1 MPRKRE
7 TPEFITD
14 EELLRHANVPVY
26 LAAQATGWGTS
37 TLYYALQDGRAP
49 FGFAS
54 SHETGGDGK
63 LAWSYNISPKMLIA
77 YRNGSLPYMG
87 LKELTKLLSDE
98 LEYLFGG
105 DQMAKII
112 LRGLMGTM
120 DKLQM
125 EVT

>member
-1 MPRKRE
+1 MPRRRQE
-7 TPEFITD
+7 PPQVSD
-14 EELLRHANVPVY
+14 EEILRHANVPVY
-26 LAAQATGWGTS
+26 LAAQAIGWGTT
-37 TLYYALQDGRAP
+37 TLYYALQEGRAP

-54 SHETGGDGK
+54 CHETGGDGK

-98 LEYLFGG
+98 LEYLLGG
-105 DQMAKII
+105 DQIAKLI
-112 LRGLMGTM
+112 LRGLMGSM
-120 DKLQM
+120 DKLQT